1 MPLEKEKILEVTA
14 SLFGERGYAAT
25 SVRDIAQAL
34 DASIAMI
41 YYYFKNKEEV
51 LFSIVE
57 AGGNHL
63 LPVLDKAIE
72 ENADPLVRLRQML
85 FSHICMIPEAKN
97 RVRVFVEEQGN
108 LTKKHKN
115 AVYKQHRKIYDMYS
129 EQLGELKKRNLIRSE
144 AKDLPILVFAMLG
157 MATWTYRWYR
167 QSVRPIDDVARIII
181 DLFCHGILNEAG
193 LSAYAKLGPL

>member
-1 MPLEKEKILEVTA
+1 MPLEKEKILKVTA

-57 AGGNHL
+57 ASGNHL
-63 LPVLDKAIE
+63 LPVLEKAISQ
-72 ENADPLVRLRQML
+72 NADPLERLRHML
-85 FSHICMIPEAKN
+85 FFHISMIPETKN
-97 RVRVFVEEQGN
+97 HVKVFVEEQGN
-108 LTKKHKN
+108 LSKKHQKG
-115 AVYKQHRKIYDMYS
+115 VYKQHRKIYDMYN
-129 EQLGELKKRNLIRSE
+129 EQLRELKKRNLIRFGERDFS
-144 AKDLPILVFAMLG
+144 ILVFAMLG
-157 MATWTYRWYR
+157 MANWTYRWYR

-181 DLFCHGILNEAG
+181 DLFFYGILNEAG
-193 LSAYAKLGPL
+193 LSAYAKLGSL